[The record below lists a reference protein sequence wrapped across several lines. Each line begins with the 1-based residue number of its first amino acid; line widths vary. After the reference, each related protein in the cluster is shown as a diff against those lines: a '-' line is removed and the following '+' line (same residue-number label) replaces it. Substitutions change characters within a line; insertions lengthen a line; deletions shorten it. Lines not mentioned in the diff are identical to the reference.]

1 MERMTELQMYH
12 RTAVGIITM
21 GFLAMLVIWLLR

>member
-12 RTAVGIITM
+12 RAAIGIYLA
-21 GFLAMLVIWLLR
+21 GFLAMLVIALVR